1 MSSTKRMV
9 RVEPMGQMTTGV
21 LARRTGL
28 SVKAVREYADAGLIY
43 TTGRTAAGYRLFD
56 DEALWC
62 VNVIRGL
69 RALGLT
75 VAEIRTLAGTDQPV
89 DPRLASRLE
98 TARNRTH
105 TRIAELQQILNRIQD
120 FERLHQAELCGQV
133 EFDTGDPRGD

>member
-1 MSSTKRMV
+1 
-9 RVEPMGQMTTGV
+9 MGQMTTGA

-43 TTGRTAAGYRLFD
+43 TPGRSATGYRFFD

-62 VNVIRGL
+62 VDVIRGL

-89 DPRLASRLE
+89 GPRLASLLE
-98 TARNRTH
+98 TARDRAH
-105 TRIAELQQILNRIQD
+105 ARISELQQILNRIQD
-120 FERLHQAELCGQV
+120 FEHQHQAELRGQV
-133 EFDTGDPRGD
+133 EFDTGDPRKR